1 MSENENTLVPMGTG
15 AGALL
20 PHLAM
25 RVFNTPLLITEDK
38 LQAVLWALSTRMALD
53 VEQPDAESAVMQPA
67 ASVGRWENF
76 DRTRGS
82 GMLIERG
89 VAVLPI
95 TGTLVN
101 RGRWIGASSG
111 LQSYDGIAQQ
121 LRMAADDERVRQVL
135 LDLNSYG
142 GEAAGTADL
151 AQEIRELSD
160 TKPVTALVA
169 DAAASAAYW
178 LASAADEVVVTETG
192 MVGSIGVVLTH
203 QDLTG
208 AAEKA
213 GVKITHIH
221 AGAQKLVG
229 NPFKTLTP
237 SDRDALQAEV
247 DKLYDLFTSRVA
259 AYRGMPADAVRKTE
273 ARVYRGADA
282 VASGLANRVMSGR
295 ALLAELQDRA
305 IRGERRTKPGDKQMS
320 TTKTQGGAENP
331 AQAATEEQIAAARA
345 EGNKAGA
352 TAERARCKAI
362 LTHPEAK
369 GREKLAA
376 HLAFETDM
384 TAEAAGGMLA
394 NAERAQAAP
403 ATKVDPAAA
412 LDKAMA
418 GATAVVTPD
427 AGGESAATKPNAG
440 PSVNREGIY
449 AARAKAA
456 QRN

>member
-1 MSENENTLVPMGTG
+1 MSEDTNTSAPERGG
-15 AGALL
+15 AGML

-25 RVFNTPLLITEDK
+25 RVFNTPLLIAEDK
-38 LQAVLWALSTRMALD
+38 LQAVLWVLSSRMNID
-53 VEQPDAESAVMQPA
+53 VDQPDADSAVMQPA
-67 ASVGRWENF
+67 ASVGRWENY
-76 DRTRGS
+76 DRARNS
-82 GMLIERG
+82 GLLIERG
-89 VAVLPI
+89 VGILSI
-95 TGTLVN
+95 TASLVN
-101 RGRWIGASSG
+101 RGKWIGASSG

-121 LRMAADDERVRQVL
+121 LRMAADDERVRSIL

-142 GEAAGTADL
+142 GEAAGTAEL
-151 AQEIRELSD
+151 AQEIREISAV
-160 TKPVTALVA
+160 KPVTALVA

-178 LASAADEVVVTETG
+178 IASAADEVVVTETG

-213 GVKITHIH
+213 GVKVTHIH
-221 AGAQKLVG
+221 AGSQKLVG
-229 NPFKTLTP
+229 NPFKSLTS
-237 SDRDALQAEV
+237 SDREQLQAEV

-259 AYRGMPADAVRKTE
+259 AYRQIPVDAVRKTE

-282 VASGLANRVMSGR
+282 VAAGLADRVMSGR

-320 TTKTQGGAENP
+320 KTTTQGGAET
-331 AQAATEEQIAAARA
+331 AQSATEEQIAAART
-345 EGNKAGA
+345 EGAKAGA

-384 TAEAAGGMLA
+384 SAESAGGMLV
-394 NAERAQAAP
+394 NAERANTAP
-403 ATKVDPAAA
+403 AQVDAAAA
-412 LDKAMA
+412 LNNAMA
-418 GATAVVTPD
+418 GAAVVKPD
-427 AGGESAATKPNAG
+427 ADAG
-440 PSVNREGIY
+440 AEGAGKGTTGAVIDGQGIF
-449 AARAKAA
+449 AARAKASK
-456 QRN
+456 RN